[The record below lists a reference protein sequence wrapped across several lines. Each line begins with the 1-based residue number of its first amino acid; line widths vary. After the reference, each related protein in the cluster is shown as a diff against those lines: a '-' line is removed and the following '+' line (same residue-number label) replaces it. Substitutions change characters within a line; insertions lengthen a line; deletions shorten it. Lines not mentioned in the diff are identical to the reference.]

1 MWESV
6 LDLIYGE
13 VKMDSIKMYKNPLST
28 DEYGYY
34 QFVAP
39 QFYHFEQDSK
49 SLGRIIWRRLKEID
63 GIYIKKDE
71 E

>member
-1 MWESV
+1 MN
-6 LDLIYGE
+6 DIRQN
-13 VKMDSIKMYKNPLST
+13 KNPLST

-39 QFYHFEQDSK
+39 QFYHFEQDNK

-63 GIYIKKDE
+63 GIYVKKDE
-71 E
+71 

>member
-1 MWESV
+1 MN
-6 LDLIYGE
+6 
-13 VKMDSIKMYKNPLST
+13 SIIEYKNPLST

-39 QFYHFEQDSK
+39 QLYHFEKNNK
-49 SLGRIIWRRLKEID
+49 SLGRIIWRRLNEID

-71 E
+71 EWGL